1 MGKPWSNLWR
11 VGSRRNRRFSS
22 SKTLRVE
29 RLENLE
35 EEAISHDVECSVED
49 NEEFEG
55 EGDTRSE
62 LLWPREV
69 LGSVKSE
76 EVEDIMRVKKCLA

>member
-1 MGKPWSNLWR
+1 MEATTPRSIWTLS
-11 VGSRRNRRFSS
+11 SR
-22 SKTLRVE
+22 
-29 RLENLE
+29 E

-55 EGDTRSE
+55 EGDTRSK

-69 LGSVKSE
+69 LGSVESE
-76 EVEDIMRVKKCLA
+76 EVEDIMRVKECLA